1 MSSTSISDR
10 MKKLKELHKKRQEAR
25 QLNHAQV
32 IEEDRR
38 SKEPKNMEARRKRAQ
53 YLLEEEKMR
62 AECEAQGKDFEREKL
77 KLISCDDAEAAD
89 RRKRAKQDPDKGFST
104 YEAAAFRKY
113 NQQVKSITP
122 NMKKYEEAK
131 EASGEAFYA
140 SAGTVV
146 HGVHQDSKDAVER
159 MAKDVEAQI
168 AKRDK
173 FHRRR
178 MHDDDADID
187 YINERNMKF
196 NKKLERFYNDY
207 TKDIKD
213 NLERGT
219 AV

>member
-1 MSSTSISDR
+1 MSEKASDR
-10 MKKLKELHKKRQEAR
+10 MKKLRELHQKRQEAR

-32 IEEDRR
+32 VEEDRR
-38 SKEPKNMEARRKRAQ
+38 NKEPKNMEARRKRAQ
-53 YLLEEEKMR
+53 YILEEENFR
-62 AECEAQGKDFEREKL
+62 AECEAQGKDFDREKM
-77 KLISCDDAEAAD
+77 KLVSCDDAEAAD
-89 RRKRAKQDPDKGFST
+89 RRKRAKQNPDQGFST

-113 NQQVKSITP
+113 NQQVKSIQP
-122 NMKKYEEAK
+122 DMSKYEVAK
-131 EASGEAFYA
+131 TSSGEAFYA
-140 SAGTVV
+140 SSGTVV
-146 HGVHQDSKDAVER
+146 HGLHEDSKDAIDK
-159 MAKDVEAQI
+159 MAADVEAQI
-168 AKRDK
+168 AKREK
-173 FHRRR
+173 YSRRR

>member
-1 MSSTSISDR
+1 MSEC

-25 QLNHAQV
+25 QLNHAEV

-38 SKEPKNMEARRKRAQ
+38 SKEPKNMESRRKRAQ
-53 YLLEEEKMR
+53 YILEEEKLR
-62 AECEAQGKDFEREKL
+62 EKCEAEGKDFEREKL
-77 KLISCDDAEAAD
+77 KHVALDEAEATD
-89 RRKRAKQDPDKGFST
+89 RRKRAKQNPDKGFST
-104 YEAAAFRKY
+104 YEHAAFRKY
-113 NQQVKSITP
+113 NQQVKSIQP
-122 NMKKYEEAK
+122 NLAKYDEVK
-131 EASGEAFYA
+131 EATGEALYA

-146 HGVHQDSKDAVER
+146 HGVHQDSTSAIDK
-159 MAKDVEAQI
+159 MAEDVEAQI

-173 FHRRR
+173 YSRRR
-178 MHDDDADID
+178 VHDDDADID

-196 NKKLERFYNDY
+196 NKKLERFYNVH